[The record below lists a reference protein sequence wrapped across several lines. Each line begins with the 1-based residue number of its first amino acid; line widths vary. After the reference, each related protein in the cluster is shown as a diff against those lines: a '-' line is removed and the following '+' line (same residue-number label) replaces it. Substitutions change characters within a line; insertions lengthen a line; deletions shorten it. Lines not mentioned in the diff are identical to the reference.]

1 MHKLIIYTVLEKNI
15 NRVKIYV
22 LRQPTHTGYNN
33 NNNNGLSA
41 GKATT
46 LITTF
51 VVTPV
56 WHSVPCYINH
66 LVLREESEGVHR

>member
-33 NNNNGLSA
+33 NNNNNKRFIQKESNNVYA
-41 GKATT
+41 QN
-46 LITTF
+46 
-51 VVTPV
+51 
-56 WHSVPCYINH
+56 INM
-66 LVLREESEGVHR
+66 

>member
-33 NNNNGLSA
+33 NNNNERFIEQERYNA
-41 GKATT
+41 FKYT
-46 LITTF
+46 IDK
-51 VVTPV
+51 
-56 WHSVPCYINH
+56 
-66 LVLREESEGVHR
+66 